1 MEGIRNPQFDAVIPY
16 HEKDA
21 EILPYCIESIRR
33 FIGARD
39 IYVISREKPDVEAI
53 WIPESRFPFS
63 IEDVERVV
71 GPERR
76 GWYYQ
81 QLLKYY
87 APVVIPELETYL
99 VPDSDVVFLRPVEF
113 FKEGKPLFDYGGI
126 YHKPYFSH
134 MKRLLPEAFPMFL
147 PEVGTTDCM
156 MYQRSIMMDLFARVE
171 ARGRSMW
178 EAMLAAVDPADYCG
192 SGMSEQEI
200 YFQFARQH
208 YPDAYELRPLAKC
221 QGHILSE
228 LTRKDIDF
236 LSFHA
241 WAR

>member
-1 MEGIRNPQFDAVIPY
+1 
-16 HEKDA
+16 
-21 EILPYCIESIRR
+21 
-33 FIGARD
+33 
-39 IYVISREKPDVEAI
+39 
-53 WIPESRFPFS
+53 
-63 IEDVERVV
+63 VERVV

-87 APVVIPELETYL
+87 AHIVIPELDTYL

-113 FKEGKPLFDYGGI
+113 FKDKLLFDYGGI
-126 YHKPYFSH
+126 YNEPYFSH
-134 MKRLLPEAFPMFL
+134 MKRLLPEAFPVFL

-156 MYQRSIMMDLFARVE
+156 MYRRSIMADLFARVE
-171 ARGRSMW
+171 ALGRPMW
-178 EAMLAAVDPADYCG
+178 EAMLAAVDPADYRG

-208 YPDAYELRPLAKC
+208 YPEVYELRRLAKC
-221 QGHILSE
+221 QGHKIHE
-228 LTRKDIDF
+228 LLRTDMDF

-241 WAR
+241 WSR